1 MSNAVQAASYIQNS
15 FSSSAE
21 GQAFGSDN
29 SAGNSIIVIVMWES
43 ASGTMAINDPTNGVN
58 KDSNGNSYTSIQ
70 GPDALGGQYSAQVF
84 LASNIAAGANT
95 VTVKPGQATFWGMA
109 ILEYTQ
115 AFGSVDQFVKQTGSG
130 TSMTTGT
137 TPTTTSASELILAY
151 FTNGYGGATFSSPG
165 AGYSIE
171 TSKTGSST
179 QDLCVIDQIAS
190 SEAAFTGTVS
200 QSVSVGYGSWIV
212 TLPITVPVVNIV
224 AAISGASAVT
234 AALTGIG
241 ALAGSISGSSLV
253 TAALTGAGSLA
264 SSIAGTSTLAEATTG
279 SGALAGS
286 IDGNSLVTAVLT
298 SASAGIT
305 GSIAGGS
312 AVSAT
317 LTGFTVAYTID
328 SWMYNLPFSNAI
340 DMVNN
345 ASFSQEYRIGAAAIA
360 KRIQQQVLTRW
371 GGSALI
377 GTAWMTAMV
386 DRQMAQTPG
395 FATLYNA
402 APIAPGMDNSAIVL
416 IRRITMGMAKKS
428 DNSKQPME
436 ASMLPGAVIN
446 SNRSATAL
454 NRTLTA
460 AAESRERASL
470 PLAFLNSQA
479 RSSL

>member
-21 GQAFGSDN
+21 GQAFGSNN
-29 SAGNSIIVIVMWES
+29 SAGNSIIVIVMWEV
-43 ASGTMAINDPTNGVN
+43 ATGTMAINDPVNGPN
-58 KDSNGNSYTSIQ
+58 MDSNGNTYTSLH
-70 GPDALGGQYSAQVF
+70 GPDILVSGFSSQIF
-84 LASNIAAGANT
+84 LASNINAGANT
-95 VTVKPGQATFWGMA
+95 VTVKPGQSCFWGMS

-115 AFGSVDQFVKQTGSG
+115 ALTGSVDQFVGQSG
-130 TSMTTGT
+130 TGTAMTTGT
-137 TPTTTSASELILAY
+137 TSTTTEASELVLAY
-151 FTNGYGGATFSSPG
+151 FTNNYGGATFSSPG

-171 TSKTGSST
+171 TSKTGVST

-190 SEAAFTGTVS
+190 SEAAFTGTVTETVSS
-200 QSVSVGYGSWIV
+200 QYGSWII

-241 ALAGSISGSSLV
+241 ALASSIDGNCLV

-264 SSIAGTSTLAEATTG
+264 S
-279 SGALAGS
+279 S

-402 APIAPGMDNSAIVL
+402 APIAPGMDNSAVV
-416 IRRITMGMAKKS
+416 
-428 DNSKQPME
+428 P
-436 ASMLPGAVIN
+436 
-446 SNRSATAL
+446 
-454 NRTLTA
+454 
-460 AAESRERASL
+460 
-470 PLAFLNSQA
+470 
-479 RSSL
+479 